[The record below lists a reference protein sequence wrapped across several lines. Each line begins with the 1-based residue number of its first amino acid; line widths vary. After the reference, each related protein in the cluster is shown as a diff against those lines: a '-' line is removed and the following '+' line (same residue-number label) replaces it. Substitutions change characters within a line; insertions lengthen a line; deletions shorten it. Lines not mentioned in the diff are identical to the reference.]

1 MFRNVCV
8 IPVEILAREE
18 QDRTPQG
25 LNALRVYDFL
35 KQAGHPPEV
44 ASIRLNARLN
54 HPLSA
59 EILARE
65 EQDRAPQGLNA
76 LRVYDFLKQAGHHP
90 EVASI
95 RLNARLN
102 HPLSAD
108 HIEMQLVACLVCEGI
123 DKKSL
128 CSAIPFTEG
137 MERIDLRE
145 QASGFARKL
154 D

>member
-18 QDRTPQG
+18 QDRT
-25 LNALRVYDFL
+25 
-35 KQAGHPPEV
+35 
-44 ASIRLNARLN
+44 
-54 HPLSA
+54 
-59 EILARE
+59 
-65 EQDRAPQGLNA
+65 PQGLNA

-108 HIEMQLVACLVCEGI
+108 HIEMQLVAGLVCEGI
-123 DKKSL
+123 NKDSL
-128 CSAIPFTEG
+128 CYAIPFTKR
-137 MERIDLRE
+137 M
-145 QASGFARKL
+145 
-154 D
+154 